1 MTDDMGPGGSPR
13 KAGRPD
19 AADGSVSDMAAAL
32 RRKPRPGETIILV
45 GLGLAAT
52 VSVATTVG
60 IVISVLLPA
69 IDFFRAVSIKD
80 FLTGTDWAPN
90 FSPRSFGVL
99 PIVSG
104 TLVVTAIGLLV
115 AVPFGLGAAMYLSE
129 YASPPVRN
137 RLKPVL
143 ELLAGVPSVVFGFF
157 ALQFVTPIVLRKW
170 FGIEVDFTNALS
182 AGIVLGVMIIP
193 TVASLSEDAMNAVPL
208 ALRQGS
214 LAMGAN
220 RMQTTLR
227 VVFPAAIS
235 GISAA
240 IVLGLSRAVGETMIV
255 ALAAGG
261 QPNLSWDPRQG
272 MQTMTGFIA
281 ATAGGENPVGSV
293 SYNTLFA
300 VGLLLFTMTLVINI
314 ASIALVRKLREAY

>member
-1 MTDDMGPGGSPR
+1 
-13 KAGRPD
+13 
-19 AADGSVSDMAAAL
+19 
-32 RRKPRPGETIILV
+32 
-45 GLGLAAT
+45 
-52 VSVATTVG
+52 
-60 IVISVLLPA
+60 
-69 IDFFRAVSIKD
+69 
-80 FLTGTDWAPN
+80 
-90 FSPRSFGVL
+90 
-99 PIVSG
+99 
-104 TLVVTAIGLLV
+104 
-115 AVPFGLGAAMYLSE
+115 
-129 YASPPVRN
+129 
-137 RLKPVL
+137 
-143 ELLAGVPSVVFGFF
+143 
-157 ALQFVTPIVLRKW
+157 
-170 FGIEVDFTNALS
+170 
-182 AGIVLGVMIIP
+182 
-193 TVASLSEDAMNAVPL
+193 
-208 ALRQGS
+208 
-214 LAMGAN
+214 MGAN